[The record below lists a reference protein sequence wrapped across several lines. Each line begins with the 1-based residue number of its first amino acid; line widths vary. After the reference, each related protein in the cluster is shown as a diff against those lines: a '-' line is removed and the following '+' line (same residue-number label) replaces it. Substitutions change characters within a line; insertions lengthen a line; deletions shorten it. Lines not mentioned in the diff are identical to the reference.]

1 MNTYSTS
8 SLASIRILK
17 HTLEAM
23 FFLESTASTYVRSVK
38 IQRCF
43 IDITKYANRIN
54 LTTNIDIYIYTVI
67 YLFYL

>member
-17 HTLEAM
+17 HTLKAT
-23 FFLESTASTYVRSVK
+23 FFFIESTASTYVRSVK

-43 IDITKYANRIN
+43 TDITKYAN
-54 LTTNIDIYIYTVI
+54 
-67 YLFYL
+67 